1 VETFFIF
8 ILFFNFP
15 LTWMIV
21 YTVTYYPAWV
31 KYISYRMAPDPEDRL
46 AWHRLGN
53 DGTVSFTAFSEEL
66 LTLSK

>member
-1 VETFFIF
+1 
-8 ILFFNFP
+8 
-15 LTWMIV
+15 MIV